1 MGFDVQR
8 FVDVVDDEYFCSI
21 CLMVFENPV
30 HGPCGHTFC
39 SVCIEN
45 WIPLNVN
52 ACPLDKKP
60 LYKKDLTQVSLPFRN
75 LLTRLRIK
83 CDFEV
88 EGCKFI
94 CQMGL
99 LPEHVKMCPFN
110 PNGEMICDQ
119 GCDLTFLRKER
130 DTHKCID
137 ALKELVAKQR
147 IEIADLKR
155 TPKRTHDGNLR
166 TALDASPSMGY
177 YNRSAAGISDLLS
190 ISDHRDLIRFRRF
203 RPDTRA
209 RTPPPRADVAVGSSA
224 TDTSSGTISSHS
236 AHRLSALTPTELLRQ
251 RSAAPRG
258 FDQDR
263 MSVNDNLTNW
273 LSLPDVEV
281 RVPRLTEDDIAHYSR
296 SDLRGGG
303 LRGGASSSVAAPRAV
318 GPLTNATSSSSSS
331 SSQSS
336 SQSSSPSQNSVSGSP
351 SSLIGHLRA
360 DPMLSSTTPDS
371 SRPGPSSSTSGVVN
385 SPSSSTGPRNHDLLS
400 QMLSSRSSHGC
411 GSSRSLTDGGI

>member
-1 MGFDVQR
+1 MGFDIQR

-39 SVCIEN
+39 SACIEN

-83 CDFEV
+83 CDFEG

-94 CQMGL
+94 CQMGV

-130 DTHKCID
+130 DSHKCIE
-137 ALKELVAKQR
+137 ALKDLVSKQR

-155 TPKRTHDGNLR
+155 APKRTHDGNLR
-166 TALDASPSMGY
+166 SALDSSSSMGY
-177 YNRSAAGISDLLS
+177 YNRSAAGISDLLG

-224 TDTSSGTISSHS
+224 TDTSSGPSMS
-236 AHRLSALTPTELLRQ
+236 HRLSSLTPTELIRQ
-251 RSAAPRG
+251 RSAASRA
-258 FDQDR
+258 FDQER

-296 SDLRGGG
+296 GDLRGG
-303 LRGGASSSVAAPRAV
+303 LRGGSSANIVPRV
-318 GPLTNATSSSSSS
+318 GISSQSSSSSS

-336 SQSSSPSQNSVSGSP
+336 SQSSSPTNASGSQ
-351 SSLIGHLRA
+351 SNLINQLRA

-371 SRPGPSSSTSGVVN
+371 SRSIGPSSTSNVVDHTRPA
-385 SPSSSTGPRNHDLLS
+385 PSSSTGPRNHDLLS

-411 GSSRSLTDGGI
+411 GSSRSVPEGGL

>member
-1 MGFDVQR
+1 MGFDIQR

-39 SVCIEN
+39 SACIEN

-88 EGCKFI
+88 EGCKYI

-99 LPEHVKMCPFN
+99 LPEHVRTCPFN
-110 PNGEMICDQ
+110 PNGEMMCEQ
-119 GCDLTFLRKER
+119 GCELTFLRKER
-130 DTHKCID
+130 DSHKCIE
-137 ALKELVAKQR
+137 ALKEVISKQR

-155 TPKRTHDGNLR
+155 APKRTHDGNLR

-177 YNRSAAGISDLLS
+177 YNRSAAGISDLLG

-224 TDTSSGTISSHS
+224 TDTSSGPSFSNP
-236 AHRLSALTPTELLRQ
+236 RLLASLTPTELIRQ
-251 RSAAPRG
+251 RSASRA
-258 FDQDR
+258 FDQER
-263 MSVNDNLTNW
+263 INSNENLTNW

-296 SDLRGGG
+296 NDLRGG
-303 LRGGASSSVAAPRAV
+303 LRGGSSASISGRGVVMSQ
-318 GPLTNATSSSSSS
+318 SSSS

-336 SQSSSPSQNSVSGSP
+336 SQSSSPTSASVSGSQNN
-351 SSLIGHLRA
+351 LISQLRA

-371 SRPGPSSSTSGVVN
+371 SRSVGPSSSST
-385 SPSSSTGPRNHDLLS
+385 PSSSTGPRNHDLLT

-411 GSSRSLTDGGI
+411 GSSRSVGDGSL